1 MRRVEQGC
9 TRERERVRK
18 AWKSE
23 RERENLGNRFRVSE
37 AEDEGRKAM
46 RGERGLVLS
55 RGYGSM
61 PSDNPAL
68 TNSEQEV
75 HTENHDSC
83 PQSAV
88 SEPFLTVC
96 VWVYVQSDRVISLCD
111 PQRLSDVFG
120 DRTVPCSAWC
130 CHINHHKHVG
140 NRVGLQL
147 KYYLVQRWAS

>member
-1 MRRVEQGC
+1 M
-9 TRERERVRK
+9 RK

-23 RERENLGNRFRVSE
+23 REGENLGNRFRVSE

-55 RGYGSM
+55 RGCGSM

-96 VWVYVQSDRVISLCD
+96 VCMFSRIELSVCATLSGSLMC
-111 PQRLSDVFG
+111 LE
-120 DRTVPCSAWC
+120 T
-130 CHINHHKHVG
+130 
-140 NRVGLQL
+140 GLCP
-147 KYYLVQRWAS
+147 VVSGAAI